1 MSYLVRNNPHYCVS
15 FVLLALS
22 RFSVGALLQGPQ
34 CHFIIGLPPFP
45 VPSVYPLR
53 ITVRFGA
60 SQRNHHSIIH
70 DLRSLFLSPKLTS
83 FVTFFLQKP
92 QNSRVSRYT
101 VTVGRMCEVFLENL
115 PVLFTFYRCNQS
127 CKISAESAIDIGPG
141 LHQIR
146 IRLPPDSPI
155 RTDFVHQ
162 PV

>member
-1 MSYLVRNNPHYCVS
+1 MSCDPGPVSRVESRAASLDTLLSSPARQLSQSDAATHSQYRVCIVQPNNGIS
-15 FVLLALS
+15 LLEKP
-22 RFSVGALLQGPQ
+22 RFSEPI
-34 CHFIIGLPPFP
+34 CDI
-45 VPSVYPLR
+45 
-53 ITVRFGA
+53 
-60 SQRNHHSIIH
+60 
-70 DLRSLFLSPKLTS
+70 
-83 FVTFFLQKP
+83 FLQKP

-101 VTVGRMCEVFLENL
+101 VNVGGMCEVFLQNL
-115 PVLFTFYRCNQS
+115 PVLFTFDRCNQS